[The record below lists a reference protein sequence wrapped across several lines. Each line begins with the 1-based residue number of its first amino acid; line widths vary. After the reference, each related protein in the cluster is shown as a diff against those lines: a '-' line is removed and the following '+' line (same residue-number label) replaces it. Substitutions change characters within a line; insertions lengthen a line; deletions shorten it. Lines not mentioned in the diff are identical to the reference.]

1 MFSQI
6 FNIVAPLFII
16 VGVGYFYGAR
26 VRPEMRITNQ
36 LVMDVFVPALIFHV
50 MVQESF
56 HPSLYT
62 WLVVGGTLLML
73 GSGVAGYVLAR
84 VVGISPRA
92 VMPPA
97 MFSNWANLG
106 LPLYILALGE
116 TALDGGVMLVVV
128 GNILCFS
135 LGTYIYSGKISGL
148 EVIKTPIIVAVVL
161 GILLNALDVTMPFF
175 IDKPLEMMGQVAI
188 PLMLFSLGVR
198 LTRVDFRDAHYGLI
212 MAAFCP
218 LVGVGM
224 ALLLVQVLPLSTL
237 HQHILILFGALPPAV
252 VNYMLSEQYDC
263 EPDKVASMVVIGNL
277 AAVATLPLALLLVL

>member
-1 MFSQI
+1 MKRLKCDYIRSSLLLAIHGKSTKRCSAQI

-56 HPSLYT
+56 HPSQYT

-106 LPLYILALGE
+106 VAALYSRFR
-116 TALDGGVMLVVV
+116 
-128 GNILCFS
+128 GNCS
-135 LGTYIYSGKISGL
+135 
-148 EVIKTPIIVAVVL
+148 
-161 GILLNALDVTMPFF
+161 
-175 IDKPLEMMGQVAI
+175 
-188 PLMLFSLGVR
+188 
-198 LTRVDFRDAHYGLI
+198 
-212 MAAFCP
+212 
-218 LVGVGM
+218 
-224 ALLLVQVLPLSTL
+224 
-237 HQHILILFGALPPAV
+237 
-252 VNYMLSEQYDC
+252 
-263 EPDKVASMVVIGNL
+263 
-277 AAVATLPLALLLVL
+277 